1 MQPSLPISTQSQP
14 ENQCPTCLAMRLDG
28 VVVQPEKQGIFN
40 LKPNLLAIDPIK
52 LYLSLRFNEHREQ
65 LLNGH
70 IQFGL
75 KGGQLTLRLEN
86 GTIAVASPGH
96 NRLFE
101 LSGLPATGN
110 QEMGGEPSCVS
121 VTFYE
126 RKTLTPGKLSQSK
139 VNRVVEACQRPNS
152 QVSDRTLT
160 LEDNPTWVFAGNKN
174 RVLKGFLKHTL
185 LGTVNVLAKPCRIEA
200 RFCVSPQDIYI
211 MNMEGLLPPTL
222 GKKKKAVIE
231 RAITRRLL
239 KQQFKPYLSRQEL
252 QYD

>member
-1 MQPSLPISTQSQP
+1 
-14 ENQCPTCLAMRLDG
+14 MRLDG

-40 LKPNLLAIDPIK
+40 LKSNLLAIDPIK

-110 QEMGGEPSCVS
+110 QEMGGEPSCVTM
-121 VTFYE
+121 TFYE
-126 RKTLTPGKLSQSK
+126 KKTLAQGKLSQPK
-139 VNRVVEACQRPNS
+139 VIRAVEACQHPNS
-152 QVSDRTLT
+152 QVSDRTLGN
-160 LEDNPTWVFAGNKN
+160 NPTWVLAGYKNK
-174 RVLKGFLKHTL
+174 VLKGFLKHTL
-185 LGTVNVLAKPCRIEA
+185 LGTVNVLAKPCRVEA

-211 MNMEGLLPPTL
+211 MNMEGLLPPTV

-231 RAITRRLL
+231 RAIARRLL
-239 KQQFKPYLSRQEL
+239 KQKFKPYLSRQEL
-252 QYD
+252 QYE